1 MIRYPVGRVR
11 IGRVRKWAGQ
21 RREDLRSRRLVSAMG
36 SQERP
41 VSSTKDW
48 QVNCYAS
55 EAACDIL
62 ADCHDACGVVAGTRS
77 GSLDTASEFLSA
89 GG

>member
-1 MIRYPVGRVR
+1 MILYPVSRLR
-11 IGRVRKWAGQ
+11 IGRDGKRSGKKRKDLKIRQLAGPAESRVRQ
-21 RREDLRSRRLVSAMG
+21 VRSA
-36 SQERP
+36 
-41 VSSTKDW
+41 KDW

-62 ADCHDACGVVAGTRS
+62 ADCHDGRGMAAGTRS
-77 GSLDTASEFLSA
+77 GSLYVASEFLSA